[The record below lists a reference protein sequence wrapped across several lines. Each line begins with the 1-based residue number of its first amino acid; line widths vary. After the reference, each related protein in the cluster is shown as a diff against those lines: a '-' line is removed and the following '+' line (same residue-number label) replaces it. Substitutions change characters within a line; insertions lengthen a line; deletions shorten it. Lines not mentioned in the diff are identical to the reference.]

1 MRGPNNVGRA
11 VHIFALRFCDQG
23 TKEMLGV
30 MAQKFDR
37 SQMLRNNSQLQA
49 TTCNRVS
56 KRNPTMLHPF
66 ARGLS
71 DRFHDDE
78 AFLCNVYPNNWYPSG
93 L

>member
-49 TTCNRVS
+49 TTAIGWANG
-56 KRNPTMLHPF
+56 NPTMLRPF

-71 DRFHDDE
+71 GRFHDDE
-78 AFLCNVYPNNWYPSG
+78 AFLCNVYPNNW
-93 L
+93 

>member
-11 VHIFALRFCDQG
+11 VLIFALRFCDQG

-49 TTCNRVS
+49 TTSNRVG
-56 KRNPTMLHPF
+56 KRKSNNV
-66 ARGLS
+66 ASVCKGLIRS
-71 DRFHDDE
+71 ISR
-78 AFLCNVYPNNWYPSG
+78 
-93 L
+93 